1 MAIREDDFNLGY
13 SEPFNVGAENIR
25 MDVDITTHSETGQ
38 YSISGIVKDI
48 NNAPIASAAV
58 TALFDSDKQPAAAT
72 ETNELGEYTL
82 MVYPDTYDIS
92 AVKDGY
98 VVSNRIEVYVGEDAP
113 AIQDIALTVDPYA
126 NKKTL
131 YGIVKTTA
139 GATISEVIVSV
150 FNGNDEL
157 IAVSHTAVDGE
168 YVIEN
173 MVAGTYR
180 ISYTKAGYLAKN
192 IDTTITTVDK
202 MQNTTLSIDPNA
214 GTKTITGWI
223 NEAGTEFIVP
233 EAWVGLYQVVA
244 GVESLLQVTYAN
256 SEGMYMFSKVATG
269 TGYKVKAKSSYTE

>member
-1 MAIREDDFNLGY
+1 MAIREDDYNLGY
-13 SEPFNVGAENIR
+13 SEPFNVGGENIR
-25 MDVDITTHSETGQ
+25 MDVDLTTHSETGQ

-48 NNAPIASAAV
+48 GGVPVASAAV

-82 MVYPDTYDIS
+82 MVYPNTYEVS

-98 VVSNRIEVYVGEDAP
+98 ITSERIEVFVGEDAP
-113 AIQDIALTVDPYA
+113 AIQNLTLLVDPNA
-126 NKKTL
+126 DKRTL
-131 YGIVKTTA
+131 YGIVKTTVGVA
-139 GATISEVIVSV
+139 IAEVIVSV
-150 FNGNDEL
+150 FNGDDEL
-157 IAVSHTAVDGE
+157 VAVSHTAADGE

-173 MVAGTYR
+173 MVTGVYR
-180 ISYTKAGYLAKN
+180 VSYTKAGYLAKN
-192 IDTTITTVDK
+192 IDVTIATVDK

-223 NEAGTEFIVP
+223 NEADSNFTVP
-233 EAWVGLYQVVA
+233 GAWVGLYQVVA
-244 GVESLLQVTYAN
+244 GAETLLQVTYAN